1 MRILLVSDTYAPSV
15 NGVAI
20 FTARLAY
27 SLGQRGHDVHVL
39 VPRWPGQ
46 PSSERQGTHTLHRV
60 PSLPTIVHPYT
71 RACLWYGPV
80 QAAALLSRLQPD
92 VVHLQTHFSLGSAV
106 ARAAAGLCVPVLG
119 TFHVRPENL
128 LLQLPLLTAL
138 RNALAKLY
146 WTHLRSVY
154 RGYTLVTAPAASA
167 KAVLERVGVAA
178 PVRVISNGVDVA
190 RFTPTASAASEA
202 GAASGPQ
209 DEHVRRK
216 YGLPRKKLVL
226 YVGRLDRDKG
236 LDLLGDVIR
245 CVAARTDAHFV
256 ICGDGREKDR
266 LSRVLVRSRLEER
279 VSFTGWV
286 PAMYLPS
293 IYRLASLF
301 VMTGR
306 AETQPLAALEAM
318 ASGLPIVALAT
329 PGLADVVVNGVT
341 GVLVPPQSSA
351 ALEAEVRRLWE
362 DAEVRERMAGSARD
376 HAVAA
381 HDFERSVSQ
390 FAECYAELCTTP
402 DRAMAPEQLAG
413 VLPSRRSS
421 GS

>member
-20 FTARLAY
+20 FTARLAHR
-27 SLGQRGHDVHVL
+27 LGERGHDVHVL

-46 PSSERQGTHTLHRV
+46 PSSERRGTHTVHRV
-60 PSLPTIVHPYT
+60 PSLPTIVHPAA
-71 RACLWYGPV
+71 RACLWYGPA
-80 QAAALLSRLQPD
+80 QAAALLTRLRPD

-106 ARAAAGLCVPVLG
+106 ARAAARRCVPVLG

-128 LLQLPLLTAL
+128 LLQLPLVPWL
-138 RNALAKLY
+138 RNALARLY
-146 WTHLRSVY
+146 WAHLRSVY
-154 RGYTLVTAPAASA
+154 RAYALVTVPAASA
-167 KAVLERVGVAA
+167 KTFLEHVGVAV

-190 RFTPTASAASEA
+190 QFTPTASAAGPA
-202 GAASGPQ
+202 GAAIAASRPQ
-209 DEHVRRK
+209 DEHVRQK
-216 YGLPRKKLVL
+216 YGLRHKRLAL

-245 CVAARTDAHFV
+245 GVAAGTDAHFV
-256 ICGDGREKDR
+256 ICGAGREKDR
-266 LSRVLVRSRLEER
+266 LSRVIAACRLDDR

-286 PAMYLPS
+286 PATDLPS
-293 IYRLASLF
+293 IYRLASLL

-341 GVLVPPQSSA
+341 GVLIPPESSA
-351 ALEAEVRRLWE
+351 ALEGEVWRLWE
-362 DAEVRERMAGSARD
+362 DAAVRERMACNARD
-376 HAVAA
+376 YAVAA
-381 HDFERSVSQ
+381 HDFERTVSQ
-390 FAECYAELCTTP
+390 FVECYGELGT
-402 DRAMAPEQLAG
+402 
-413 VLPSRRSS
+413 SRRPVDVARP
-421 GS
+421 GAG